1 MRRKA
6 TITILSI
13 SFLLS
18 IFAYNAYTYHQLSSA
33 EGAYKLAGISN
44 SEKLIAVYHDKN
56 FWQFATYNEKTN
68 TLKLYTISQSSPF
81 WPKKRKV
88 ESAKALVNYSPLS
101 LDLKVLRDYKP
112 HEKALLFKTLGWKY
126 NEELVEVPY
135 PKIFDVVSPDVNY
148 FEIIGTLSGK
158 GIRIGARN
166 DGSEM
171 ISWIEGVRGLL
182 LLPGRIDSTNISHGF
197 IWVVLEKNESSQIVR
212 TYYPGVILE
221 RSIRT
226 VKEKQSFRGVL
237 LQKALNN
244 ASVKLEIHKTPEFG
258 ILRFHAAKN
267 EVILDIIWKV
277 SPDQICHAQKN
288 LLKNT
293 TNGPVC
299 YYKTR

>member
-1 MRRKA
+1 MKKA
-6 TITILSI
+6 LTVGILLLLF
-13 SFLLS
+13 SF
-18 IFAYNAYTYHQLSSA
+18 FAYNAYTYHQLSSA
-33 EGAYKLAGISN
+33 EGAYKLARIPSD
-44 SEKLIAVYHDKN
+44 EQLIAVYHDN
-56 FWQFATYNEKTN
+56 NLWQFATYNEKTN

-81 WPKKRKV
+81 WPKERRE

-101 LDLKVLRDYKP
+101 LDLKLLKQYEP
-112 HEKALLFKTLGWKY
+112 HEKALLFKTVGWKY
-126 NEELVEVPY
+126 NERLIEVPY
-135 PKIFDVVSPDVNY
+135 PKIFDVVSPDVDY

-197 IWVVLEKNESSQIVR
+197 IWVVLEKNESGQIVR

-258 ILRFHAAKN
+258 ILRFHEIKN
-267 EVILDIIWKV
+267 EIILDIIWKV
-277 SPDQICHAQKN
+277 SSEQICHAQKN

>member
-1 MRRKA
+1 MRK
-6 TITILSI
+6 ILAAGVLLL
-13 SFLLS
+13 LLS
-18 IFAYNAYTYHQLSSA
+18 FFAYNAYTYHQLSSA
-33 EGAYKLAGISN
+33 EGAYKLAGIPN
-44 SEKLIAVYHDKN
+44 SEKLIAVYHDSH
-56 FWQFATYNEKTN
+56 FWQFATYDEKTN

-88 ESAKALVNYSPLS
+88 ESAEALVNYSPLS
-101 LDLKVLRDYKP
+101 LDLKVLGDYKP
-112 HEKALLFKTLGWKY
+112 HERALLFKTLGWKY
-126 NEELVEVPY
+126 NEELMKVSY
-135 PKIFDVVSPDVNY
+135 PKIFDVVSPDVDY

-182 LLPGRIDSTNISHGF
+182 LLPGRIDSANISHGF
-197 IWVVLEKNESSQIVR
+197 IWVAVEKNESGQIVR

-221 RSIRT
+221 RGIRT

-237 LQKALNN
+237 LQKSLND
-244 ASVKLEIHKTPEFG
+244 AFVKLGIHKTPEFG
-258 ILRFHAAKN
+258 ILQFHAAKN
-267 EVILDIIWKV
+267 GIILDIIWKV
-277 SPDQICHAQKN
+277 SSGQICHAQKN

-293 TNGPVC
+293 TNGPTC